1 MTEYFKL
8 KKANCKNCHK
18 CIRHCPVKAIR
29 FSDGQAQIVQSD
41 CILCGECFI
50 TCPQNAKS
58 IRSDLQQAKELLAA
72 GEVWVSLAPS
82 VLANYEG
89 ASIRS
94 IDQTLRKLGFAGA
107 EETAL
112 GATMVK
118 RRYDEMVEQG
128 ELDVIISSCCHSVN
142 TLIQKHYPAALPY
155 LAKVA
160 SPMMAHCSDLKER
173 HPGAKTVFIGPCV
186 SKKAEAEQYP
196 GPVDCVLTFEE
207 LSGWL
212 EEEGLAIPVDPEQVS
227 GTARLFPIS
236 GGILRTMECN
246 RKDYSYMVVDG
257 TTQCIE
263 ALGEVIQGRL
273 THCFIEMSACRGG
286 CVGGPAMHTRTV
298 MHHTSRISRVA
309 GPKDFQVFDPGAEKL
324 HKEMPPLPSFLP
336 RPGNKAIEEVLRKMG
351 KTLPEHELN
360 CGTCGYDTCRDKAVA
375 ILTGKAEIEM
385 CLPYLMEKAQSFSDS
400 IINNTPNGIIV
411 VNELTEIQ
419 QINPSAC
426 RLLNIKHRQDVLNRQ
441 LVCVLD
447 PTPFLDVQFSKK
459 TLLEKHQYLAEYDRY
474 ITITIVRDSASGL
487 LIGILRDITEEEKAH
502 NSQEE
507 LSRKTIEITDQ
518 VIQKQMRT
526 VQEIASLLGE
536 TTAETKVALTKLKE
550 TLRNE

>member
-29 FSDGQAQIVQSD
+29 FSESQAQIVQDD

-58 IRSDLQQAKELLAA
+58 IRSDLKQAKELLAA

-82 VLANYEG
+82 VLANYHG
-89 ASIRS
+89 ASIDS
-94 IDQTLRKLGFAGA
+94 IEQTLQKLGFAGA

-112 GATMVK
+112 GATIVK
-118 RRYDEMVEQG
+118 ERYDDMVDGGEQ
-128 ELDVIISSCCHSVN
+128 DVIISSCCHSVN

-155 LAKVA
+155 LAKVV
-160 SPMMAHCSDLKER
+160 SPMMAHCSDLKAR

-207 LSGWL
+207 LNRWL
-212 EEEGLAIPVDPEQVS
+212 EEEGLSIPAGSEPIS
-227 GTARLFPIS
+227 GTARLFPIA
-236 GGILRTMECN
+236 GGILGSMQRR
-246 RKDYSYMVVDG
+246 RKDYSYLMVDG
-257 TTQCIE
+257 TVQCIQ
-263 ALGEVIQGRL
+263 ALEEVIQGNL
-273 THCFIEMSACRGG
+273 NHCFIEMSACRGG
-286 CVGGPAMHTRTV
+286 CVGGPAMDARTI
-298 MHHTSRISRVA
+298 MRHTSRISEVA
-309 GPKDFQVFDPGAEKL
+309 GPQDFAVHIPPAEQL
-324 HKEMPPLPSFLP
+324 FKEMPALPTFQP
-336 RPGNKAIEEVLRKMG
+336 KPGGKAIEGVLRQMG

-411 VNELTEIQ
+411 VNEFTEIQ

-426 RLLNIKHRQDVLNRQ
+426 RLLHVKNQKDVLGRQ
-441 LVCVLD
+441 LVCILD
-447 PTPFLDVQFSKK
+447 PTPFLDVQFSKQN
-459 TLLEKHQYLAEYDRY
+459 LLEKQLYLTEYDRY
-474 ITITIVRDSASGL
+474 VTITIVRDCASEL
-487 LIGILRDITEEEKAH
+487 LIGILRDITEEKKAR
-502 NSQEE
+502 NSHEE
-507 LSRKTIEITDQ
+507 LGRKAIEITDQ